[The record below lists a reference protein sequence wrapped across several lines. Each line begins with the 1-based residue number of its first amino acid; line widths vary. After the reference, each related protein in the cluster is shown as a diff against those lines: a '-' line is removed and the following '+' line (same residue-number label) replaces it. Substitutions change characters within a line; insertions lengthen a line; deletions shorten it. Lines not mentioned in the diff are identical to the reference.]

1 MKTRPDGLLLTI
13 GMIETA
19 LYAEAERPELLA
31 AVFGDLVGAP
41 RRHPD
46 PVDLDVVDELAHERG
61 AGLVLDH
68 VGERAGRAGER
79 HVDHGDALGLL
90 YAVHQAEVDDV
101 DAQLGVDHVAHGLFE
116 VLDRRLAALR
126 GRLRHACRTP
136 NHGLLGFTH
145 DFSSDRTSASL
156 NAIQPS
162 KAHFTRAG
170 YRATPANATPSP
182 STSSSG

>member
-1 MKTRPDGLLLTI
+1 RYEARTGALPADARIHRYRPRTCGSGSLD
-13 GMIETA
+13 
-19 LYAEAERPELLA
+19 AEAERPELLA

-68 VGERAGRAGER
+68 VGEGAGRAGER

-90 YAVHQAEVDDV
+90 DAVHQAEVDDV
-101 DAQLGVDHVAHGLFE
+101 DAQLRVDDVAHGLLE

-126 GRLRHACRTP
+126 GRLRHTYRTP

-145 DFSSDRTSASL
+145 D
-156 NAIQPS
+156 
-162 KAHFTRAG
+162 
-170 YRATPANATPSP
+170 SP
-182 STSSSG
+182 PIGPERP